1 MAGGH
6 DDMFT
11 RMRKA
16 AKALAR
22 PQGQNQV
29 ESGSRVSRPE
39 RGSGRALTRPKA
51 TGFMGMKIDVDE
63 GAHRDVTQHLNPNNA
78 GARGEENEQKAD
90 DAHFE
95 GLTQGYEN
103 SEFKERKNAVPLMD
117 QLAIKTADFTGDKA
131 TAAMRREERTQKITK
146 ETDKQSKIVAQS
158 RPMHQDKVDSNDRIA
173 AANEAAVKA
182 KNSGLKQS
190 AEANGGLSW
199 KTRFSSLING
209 ESAHHELMARYNHL
223 HSLAG
228 PSDGAEEA
236 RKRQSWHRKK
246 DGTWA
251 THGRDQD
258 PTTHQH
264 SYAAGRAAHVA
275 VGAGAAAEVVGGGL
289 KSGGDAAYGAIK
301 FGENIP
307 RRLYNATRNFV
318 RGADNAKNNADS
330 AIDKTK
336 AAQQEAQKVEGA
348 AHGVTGADT
357 SPITETTG
365 LAAAY
370 TTHALHAASEAFG
383 SAADMAGEYVPG
395 LASVVGAVDTGKN
408 LANLSSASGIKLR
421 SAGRA
426 MKKNY
431 KEAADSHTT
440 RTKLDRLYSSAG
452 AADLIHQRE
461 HLGKELKSNI
471 APVAPVETSGDNQEK
486 FDPKAGPTLVKATPP
501 LPPAAEPEG
510 VESSLPV
517 DERKLLIDAKNSTT
531 SGSPKFVGDGS
542 HSTATELLDGGSRHQ
557 EKVKN
562 SNRTAAE
569 RKADEEKADESE
581 KAGHKLL
588 DKPELAQGEDETKTI
603 RGTSVNLGANW
614 NRVTKNAK
622 GPREVAISHDEQKA
636 AQEKVHATAS
646 GGGATSLSMSP
657 EEVQLEAE
665 RNEERKKKDVW
676 QGKKPVRDA
685 VHSTLPESALDPG
698 SKEDAWTHGYQKG
711 SDGKWSPSQDRDARK
726 PVDHDDTR
734 GNLALAAHSIATE
747 TKGLSNDVRGRSG
760 DKNREML
767 NQAAELREQGK
778 HTEADR
784 LETGAAFHSLVGVGA
799 GIAKA
804 VLDGTGGGGGV
815 VNKAARTLGDASDAA
830 VDFTKADA
838 DKQLMINTH
847 EKNMSKDAMLEQ
859 RGHHDKV
866 MDELQE
872 KFPKIDSKRKQ
883 NQSSIGPKRLN
894 EGRSAGSE
902 RSNLPHYLPRAKSAA
917 VDPEHVPMNKLF
929 GEKKEKSAAVDPEH
943 HSMNRLFGSDRS
955 PTDAVDPEHHS
966 MNKLLGSGRTPTA
979 AVDPDN
985 VSMNKL
991 FGEKKQKTASVGPE
1005 HESMKSLF
1013 HEPPGFEAA
1022 QPTEE
1027 HNFQSALDPIANSG
1041 TRKGLGWFRK
1051 MKSAAGRAS
1060 KSIRSGVASL
1070 KQRLGFGNGPV
1081 DRHDE
1086 VPRVG
1091 ELPKKFDDGMNPS
1104 WHHPTRR

>member
-6 DDMFT
+6 DDMLT

-16 AKALAR
+16 AQALVR

-29 ESGSRVSRPE
+29 ESGSRVSRPD
-39 RGSGRALTRPKA
+39 RGSGRALKDEKNRGIEQNSLGGR
-51 TGFMGMKIDVDE
+51 GFWGMNSLSAVDE
-63 GAHRDVTQHLNPNNA
+63 HAHRDVTQHLNPGNA
-78 GARGEENEQKAD
+78 GARRQENEQKAD

-103 SEFKERKNAVPLMD
+103 SEFKERKNAVPVMD
-117 QLAIKTADFTGDKA
+117 QLAIKTADVTGDKA
-131 TAAMRREERTQKITK
+131 QAAMLRDERTQKITK
-146 ETDKQSKIVAQS
+146 ETDKQSKIVLQS
-158 RPMHQDKVDSNDRIA
+158 RPMHQDEVDSTDRIA
-173 AANEAAVKA
+173 AANKAAVEA
-182 KNSGLKQS
+182 KHSGLKQS

-228 PSDGAEEA
+228 PSHGADEA
-236 RKRQSWHRKK
+236 HKRQSWHRKK

-251 THGRDQD
+251 THGLDQD

-307 RRLYNATRNFV
+307 RRLYNATRSFV
-318 RGADNAKNNADS
+318 RGADNAQNQANSAIEGTIAAQHNADTV
-330 AIDKTK
+330 AGK
-336 AAQQEAQKVEGA
+336 A
-348 AHGVTGADT
+348 HDFTDADT

-365 LAAAY
+365 LAAGY

-486 FDPKAGPTLVKATPP
+486 FDPKAGPALVKATPP

-569 RKADEEKADESE
+569 RKADKEKADESE

-603 RGTSVNLGANW
+603 RGNSVNLGANW

-636 AQEKVHATAS
+636 AQEKASATAS
-646 GGGATSLSMSP
+646 GAGATSPSMSP
-657 EEVQLEAE
+657 EEVQQEAE

-726 PVDHDDTR
+726 PVDHDDTM

-747 TKGLSNDVRGRSG
+747 TKGFSNDVRGRSG

-767 NQAAELREQGK
+767 NQAAKLREQGK

-784 LETGAAFHSLVGVGA
+784 LETSAAVHSAAGVVAGVGKAVADGFGGGAGAA
-799 GIAKA
+799 
-804 VLDGTGGGGGV
+804 
-815 VNKAARTLGDASDAA
+815 NKAARTIGDASDA
-830 VDFTKADA
+830 VVSFTKADA
-838 DKQLMINTH
+838 DKQSMINKH

-866 MDELQE
+866 LDELPAKAKE
-872 KFPKIDSKRKQ
+872 M
-883 NQSSIGPKRLN
+883 SSRPLTIGPNPLAKD
-894 EGRSAGSE
+894 RSAGSE
-902 RSNLPHYLPRAKSAA
+902 RSNLPDYVAKDRQKS
-917 VDPEHVPMNKLF
+917 VMDPDAMH
-929 GEKKEKSAAVDPEH
+929 
-943 HSMNRLFGSDRS
+943 RLFREKPASLTITEKGGPAPKAPEPPKPRESELETADRV
-955 PTDAVDPEHHS
+955 TE
-966 MNKLLGSGRTPTA
+966 NTA
-979 AVDPDN
+979 A
-985 VSMNKL
+985 
-991 FGEKKQKTASVGPE
+991 TAFVASRHSGDRDFT
-1005 HESMKSLF
+1005 K
-1013 HEPPGFEAA
+1013 
-1022 QPTEE
+1022 
-1027 HNFQSALDPIANSG
+1027 ALDPLAKSSPH
-1041 TRKGLGWFRK
+1041 KGLGWYRS
-1051 MKSAAGRAS
+1051 MKKAAGSAS
-1060 KSIRSGVASL
+1060 RFFRGGMDSLRQRVGASPRMTAL
-1070 KQRLGFGNGPV
+1070 PQEE
-1081 DRHDE
+1081 RH
-1086 VPRVG
+1086 VG
-1091 ELPKKFDDGMNPS
+1091 ELHQRFEDGMDPNRNHS
-1104 WHHPTRR
+1104 NSRY